1 MSAEVVKGQRVPKIK
16 LSDNPAK
23 VTNPGYKKVFRL
35 YDRKDGMAIADLIAL
50 DEETIDTSKPLR
62 IFDPEHTYKSML
74 LENFEA
80 RELLVP
86 VFVGGRQVYQ
96 SPTVME
102 IQAYAKADMATMW
115 DEYRRLMQPH
125 IYKVDLSDKLY
136 DLKKRLIR
144 EHTGGRA

>member
-1 MSAEVVKGQRVPKIK
+1 
-16 LSDNPAK
+16 
-23 VTNPGYKKVFRL
+23 
-35 YDRKDGMAIADLIAL
+35 
-50 DEETIDTSKPLR
+50 
-62 IFDPEHTYKSML
+62 ML

-86 VFVGGRQVYQ
+86 VFIDGRQVYQ
-96 SPTVME
+96 SPSVME